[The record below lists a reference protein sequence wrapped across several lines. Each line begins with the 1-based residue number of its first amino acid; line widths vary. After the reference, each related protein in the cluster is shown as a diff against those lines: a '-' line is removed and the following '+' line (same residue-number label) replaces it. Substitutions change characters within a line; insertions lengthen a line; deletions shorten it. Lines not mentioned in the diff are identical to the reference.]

1 MEYYLAIK
9 RKKNLIYATTWM
21 NLENMNS
28 GHKASH
34 RKTHITRYHLY
45 DTNECIHKVVT
56 VSQTLKINSQ
66 LSKEKGGREE

>member
-1 MEYYLAIK
+1 MW
-9 RKKNLIYATTWM
+9 NL
-21 NLENMNS
+21 
-28 GHKASH
+28 K
-34 RKTHITRYHLY
+34 Y